1 MIIKKYYS
9 DSPDKVHN
17 YWIEGKRNP
26 CGCGSNLFHYE
37 YDGTDVSGRGVGMDV
52 VRTKIEALNGSIEVL
67 TEKDK
72 GTEIKIKLPL
82 TLAIIEALMVKLEEE
97 IFAIPLANIVE
108 TIDIA
113 ESVLLELKKRG
124 IRVIAEETGGNA
136 GRTIELDL
144 ETGNLK
150 ILIRTKVILFVRY
163 LWDTL
168 HNKSI
173 NTMLNF
179 NYKKLNIEF
188 QLRSVPNLLKIRY
201 GSINDYEIN

>member
-1 MIIKKYYS
+1 MTTKKYYS
-9 DSPDKVHN
+9 DNPDKVHN

-113 ESVLLELKKRG
+113 ESEIKVVQSENVVVLRG
-124 IRVIAEETGGNA
+124 EKCKNSQSDI
-136 GRTIELDL
+136 
-144 ETGNLK
+144 
-150 ILIRTKVILFVRY
+150 
-163 LWDTL
+163 
-168 HNKSI
+168 
-173 NTMLNF
+173 
-179 NYKKLNIEF
+179 
-188 QLRSVPNLLKIRY
+188 
-201 GSINDYEIN
+201 